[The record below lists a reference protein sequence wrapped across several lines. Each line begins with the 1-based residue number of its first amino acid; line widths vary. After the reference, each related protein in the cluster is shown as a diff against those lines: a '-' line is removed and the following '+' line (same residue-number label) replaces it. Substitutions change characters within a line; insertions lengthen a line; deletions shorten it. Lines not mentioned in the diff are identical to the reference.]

1 MLSRIAEA
9 HYWLGRY
16 MERAENTARVVADHY
31 QTLLDDPEQAP
42 NWDMVLAIAGVEAPY
57 RDIYDDVTAAQV
69 NHFVSFDF
77 NNSSSILACIRQAR
91 ECARGIRDQIAS
103 EIWIALNRCFL
114 ELSDPEWS
122 QPTDDET
129 VASTFYER
137 VKEFSQLLDGLT
149 NSTMLQES
157 GWDFLKLG
165 RHLERACQIARILKV
180 RYTYLIP
187 QSLLSLQPWYS
198 LLRSL
203 SASEAY
209 NKIYQ
214 ARVAPEHIVEML
226 VLNSTFPRS
235 LRYNSSQIMAILQN
249 ISQSSRDTYANE
261 AERLAGRLYAELV
274 YTRID
279 EIDSVIPYLERLE
292 TQLFVVGNEIHH
304 HYFGYAIATQSE
316 SINSTMAVVN
326 SGVLS

>member
-42 NWDMVLAIAGVEAPY
+42 NWQMVLAITGVEQSY
-57 RDIYDDVTAAQV
+57 RDRYDEITAAQV
-69 NHFVSFDF
+69 SHFVSFDF

-114 ELSDPEWS
+114 ELSDPQWS
-122 QPTDDET
+122 LPTDDET

-137 VKEFSQLLDGLT
+137 VKEFSQLIDGLT
-149 NSTMLQES
+149 NSTMLQEL

-214 ARVAPEHIVEML
+214 ARVEPAHIVEML
-226 VLNSTFPRS
+226 VLHPTFPRS
-235 LRYNSSQIMAILQN
+235 LRYNGSQVLTILQN

-274 YTRID
+274 YTRIE
-279 EIDSVIPYLERLE
+279 EIEPVIPYLEGLE
-292 TQLFVVGNEIHH
+292 DKLLMIGSEIHR
-304 HYFGYAIATQSE
+304 HYFGYVIA
-316 SINSTMAVVN
+316 
-326 SGVLS
+326 

>member
-42 NWDMVLAIAGVEAPY
+42 NWQMVLAVTGVEQSY
-57 RDIYDDVTAAQV
+57 RDRHDEITAAQV
-69 NHFVSFDF
+69 SHFVSFDF

-103 EIWIALNRCFL
+103 EIWITLNRCFL
-114 ELSDPEWS
+114 ELSDPQWS
-122 QPTDDET
+122 LPTDDET

-137 VKEFSQLLDGLT
+137 VKEFSQLIDGLT
-149 NSTMLQES
+149 NSTMLQEL

-214 ARVAPEHIVEML
+214 ARVDPSHIVEML
-226 VLNSTFPRS
+226 VLNPTFPRS
-235 LRYNSSQIMAILQN
+235 LRYNGSQVLTILQN

-274 YTRID
+274 YTRIG
-279 EIDSVIPYLERLE
+279 EIEPVIPYLERLE
-292 TQLFVVGNEIHH
+292 DRLLAIGSEIHQ
-304 HYFGYAIATQSE
+304 HYFDYVAA
-316 SINSTMAVVN
+316 
-326 SGVLS
+326 